1 MVGCADSPPPRRV
14 YLGHGSPLAVVHG
27 HVLGALNQHLEVT
40 LSLLLLRVA
49 VHNDTSPPLVHTCD
63 AYQSTGS
70 AQMGVGGVGAQ
81 TAVEREGEMPC
92 AEMGME
98 AGGSGM
104 TRAVRGSMPRAKAGR
119 AGYARPG
126 GGGESPTASVG

>member
-1 MVGCADSPPPRRV
+1 
-14 YLGHGSPLAVVHG
+14 
-27 HVLGALNQHLEVT
+27 
-40 LSLLLLRVA
+40 
-49 VHNDTSPPLVHTCD
+49 
-63 AYQSTGS
+63 
-70 AQMGVGGVGAQ
+70 MGVGDSGAQ
-81 TAVEREGEMPC
+81 TASEREGQMTR

>member
-1 MVGCADSPPPRRV
+1 
-14 YLGHGSPLAVVHG
+14 
-27 HVLGALNQHLEVT
+27 
-40 LSLLLLRVA
+40 
-49 VHNDTSPPLVHTCD
+49 
-63 AYQSTGS
+63 
-70 AQMGVGGVGAQ
+70 MGVGDSGAQ
-81 TAVEREGEMPC
+81 TASEREGQMTR

-126 GGGESPTASVG
+126 GGGESPTARVG